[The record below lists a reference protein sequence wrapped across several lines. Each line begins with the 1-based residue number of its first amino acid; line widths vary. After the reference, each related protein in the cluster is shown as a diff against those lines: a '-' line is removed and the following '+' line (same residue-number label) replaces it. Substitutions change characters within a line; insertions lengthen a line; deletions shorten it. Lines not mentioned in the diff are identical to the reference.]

1 MSSPSLWGMTVW
13 SSGVGEGAVMQ
24 SPKSEMGRG
33 QEGNSGLA
41 RGGGGFGRKQL

>member
-1 MSSPSLWGMTVW
+1 M
-13 SSGVGEGAVMQ
+13 GEGAVMQ

-33 QEGNSGLA
+33 QEGSSGLA